1 MSDTTGIST
10 IGSGTTEGFS
20 PGGVL
25 SNARQLRG
33 LSIADVAHAL
43 KLAPRQVQA
52 IEADAFDELR
62 GLTFARGFVRN
73 YARYLGIDP
82 EPLLSGIVSTR
93 DSAQVDLAPIS
104 NARGE
109 MPSGG
114 SVLGSL
120 LPAGITLAA
129 LTALALAGWYF
140 GWFRVPAPVAPTDRI
155 ESASPPVR
163 DERIAVAAPAPVEPI
178 APPTPAA
185 GSAAQQAPQAAQVV
199 PPPVAAAVQPPAA
212 EPLAPAA
219 PSTPPGSQ
227 RLSFAFEQD
236 SWVEIR
242 DAQGKLVHS
251 QLHKAGTNDDVAVDA
266 KPPYALV
273 IGNAAK
279 VRLHFND
286 KPVDLAP
293 FIKVTVARLSLQ

>member
-1 MSDTTGIST
+1 VNDPNGNAT
-10 IGSGTTEGFS
+10 IGSSTAEGFS
-20 PGGVL
+20 PGGIL

-52 IEADAFDELR
+52 IEADAFDQLR

-82 EPLLSGIVSTR
+82 EPLLNGIVSPGVA
-93 DSAQVDLAPIS
+93 AQVELAPIS

-109 MPSGG
+109 MPTGG
-114 SVLGSL
+114 SALGSL
-120 LPAGITLAA
+120 LPAGMTLAA

-140 GWFRVPAPVAPTDRI
+140 GWFRVPMPTAPTDRM
-155 ESASPPVR
+155 ESASSPVR
-163 DERIAVAAPAPVEPI
+163 EQQMAVAPPAPVETS
-178 APPTPAA
+178 PPVGAFA
-185 GSAAQQAPQAAQVV
+185 GSAAQPAPPASQTAPTPVVAA
-199 PPPVAAAVQPPAA
+199 PPAPEPPVTSAPPAA
-212 EPLAPAA
+212 
-219 PSTPPGSQ
+219 PGAQ
-227 RLSFAFEQD
+227 RLAFAFEQD

-242 DAQGKLVHS
+242 DAQGKIVHS
-251 QLHKAGTNDDVAVDA
+251 QLHKAGSNDDLAVDA

-273 IGNAAK
+273 IGNAAM
-279 VRLHFND
+279 VRLRFND
-286 KPVDLAP
+286 KEVDLAP

>member
-1 MSDTTGIST
+1 VNDPNGITT
-10 IGSGTTEGFS
+10 IGSGNAEGFS
-20 PGGVL
+20 PGGIL

-52 IEADAFDELR
+52 IEADAFDQLR

-82 EPLLSGIVSTR
+82 EPLLNGIVAAG
-93 DSAQVDLAPIS
+93 DAAQVELAPIS

-109 MPSGG
+109 MPTGG
-114 SVLGSL
+114 SALGSL

-140 GWFRVPAPVAPTDRI
+140 GWFRVPMPTAPTDRI

-163 DERIAVAAPAPVEPI
+163 EERIAVAPPAPVETS
-178 APPTPAA
+178 PPAAASA
-185 GSAAQQAPQAAQVV
+185 GSAAQPVPTPSQSA
-199 PPPVAAAVQPPAA
+199 PPPVAAASLPAPEPPAA
-212 EPLAPAA
+212 TA
-219 PSTPPGSQ
+219 PPGAQ
-227 RLSFAFEQD
+227 RLAFAFEQD

-242 DAQGKLVHS
+242 DAQGKIVHS
-251 QLHKAGTNDDVAVDA
+251 QLHKAGSNDDVAVDA

-286 KPVDLAP
+286 KEVDLAP

>member
-1 MSDTTGIST
+1 MNDPNGITT
-10 IGSGTTEGFS
+10 IGSGTAEGFS
-20 PGGVL
+20 PGGIL

-52 IEADAFDELR
+52 IEADAFDQLR

-82 EPLLSGIVSTR
+82 EPLLNGIVAAG
-93 DSAQVDLAPIS
+93 DAAQVELAPIS

-114 SVLGSL
+114 SALGSL

-140 GWFRVPAPVAPTDRI
+140 GWFRVPMPTAPTDRI

-163 DERIAVAAPAPVEPI
+163 EERIAVAPPAPVETS
-178 APPTPAA
+178 PPAAASA
-185 GSAAQQAPQAAQVV
+185 GSAVQPAPPASQTQPTPVVAV
-199 PPPVAAAVQPPAA
+199 PPPAPEPPATT
-212 EPLAPAA
+212 
-219 PSTPPGSQ
+219 SPPVVTGAQ
-227 RLSFAFEQD
+227 RLAFAFEQD

-242 DAQGKLVHS
+242 DAQGKIVHS
-251 QLHKAGTNDDVAVDA
+251 QLHKAGSNDDVAVDA

-286 KPVDLAP
+286 KEVDLAP

>member
-1 MSDTTGIST
+1 MNDPNGIAT
-10 IGSGTTEGFS
+10 IGSSTAAGFS
-20 PGGVL
+20 PGGIL

-52 IEADAFDELR
+52 IEADAFDQLR

-82 EPLLSGIVSTR
+82 EPLLNGIVSAG
-93 DSAQVDLAPIS
+93 DAAQVELAPIS
-104 NARGE
+104 NARGA
-109 MPSGG
+109 MPTGG
-114 SVLGSL
+114 SALGSL

-129 LTALALAGWYF
+129 LTALALTGWYF
-140 GWFRVPAPVAPTDRI
+140 GWFRVPMPTAPTDRI

-163 DERIAVAAPAPVEPI
+163 EERIAVAPPAPVETSPPVVGLAAQP
-178 APPTPAA
+178 APPASQSAPTPVVAA
-185 GSAAQQAPQAAQVV
+185 
-199 PPPVAAAVQPPAA
+199 PPPAPEPPATSAPPAA
-212 EPLAPAA
+212 PGARRLA
-219 PSTPPGSQ
+219 
-227 RLSFAFEQD
+227 FAFEQD

-242 DAQGKLVHS
+242 DAQGKIVHS
-251 QLHKAGTNDDVAVDA
+251 QLHKAGSNDDLAVDA

-286 KPVDLAP
+286 KEVDLAP